1 MSSKKEEE
9 RNEKIIR
16 GLMKLPPNRRCI
28 NCNSAGPQYVCTNF
42 WTFVC
47 LSCSGIHREFTHRV
61 KSVSMAK
68 FTKQEVEALQQGG
81 NQRARDIYLKNWD
94 MTRMRLPDS
103 SNADRI
109 RDFIRSVY
117 VNKKYAGESSSEKP
131 PRDVES
137 QSLKATE
144 SDLRRPNS
152 YHSFSQSPPYDNQY
166 EERRYGKSSAQ
177 APRRL
182 ASDRGYEG
190 KVPSFLFSPGRLHE
204 NVMFD
209 DRFANESSGSRLS
222 DFSVSSAGDQFRY
235 DTQSPNSQ
243 IGYPSP
249 NAPYQ
254 PNRPPNARPQR
265 TVSSGSFGSFDS
277 NSLSE
282 STSEHQPVQLTSG
295 SQQLVTSPSSQLPPL
310 GSNQVSA
317 QPTLVRPAASFNQ
330 RSAQEPT
337 ASTSSGTSVDLFAGF
352 NEQNATRLNRTV
364 SAGPAVTS
372 LTEVGPASTSIDL
385 FAGFNNQPREVAPT
399 ATSID
404 LFAGFNNQ
412 PPVEVK
418 NEGWANFDFSQKSQV
433 PVANTTFQSS
443 PVMTSAGNIQS
454 SPVLTSAGN
463 DLARG
468 MQTAQSAPIMT
479 SAGND
484 LARGMQT
491 VISQVPVSSA
501 TAPPQV
507 PQTVAK
513 PPSVNQERFQP
524 WNAFVESSA
533 SGTYAA
539 NTQLQ
544 MPLPQMSMPGLAQV
558 SSGPSAQFSSLVP
571 VSGIEVAQLSS
582 QPGVQLPV
590 ENSMAREPAQ
600 PQTADQWFASASDA
614 QMLPYQGVSQEVA
627 KSDIHSVAALNSIS
641 GFTSLTGEI
650 PASFQPS
657 QSSRPYDVYAGHVVS
672 KDLESAVPSLTN
684 VPANVMGTMSSQL
697 RPLQEMPY
705 QMKSTNPFDF
715 ADESDLANSTFMDM
729 TSLQAALPVQ
739 QPAADYYSTGAY
751 GSQFYTQNPASTYAS
766 PMPQGGIPQTIDQ
779 APNPQILSS
788 IPQGYP
794 SLGSNPFA

>member
-117 VNKKYAGESSSEKP
+117 VNKKYAGERASEKP
-131 PRDVES
+131 PRDVEP
-137 QSLKATE
+137 QSLKANE

-204 NVMFD
+204 HVMFD

-254 PNRPPNARPQR
+254 SNRPPNVRPQR
-265 TVSSGSFGSFDS
+265 TASSGSFGSFDS

-295 SQQLVTSPSSQLPPL
+295 SQQLVTPPSSQLPPL
-310 GSNQVSA
+310 GSNQVST
-317 QPTLVRPAASFNQ
+317 QPALVRPAVSFNQ
-330 RSAQEPT
+330 RSAQQPV

-352 NEQNATRLNRTV
+352 NEQNTAGFNEQNATGLNRTV

-372 LTEVGPASTSIDL
+372 LTEVGPTSTSIDL
-385 FAGFNNQPREVAPT
+385 FAGFNNQPPEVGPT
-399 ATSID
+399 STSID

-433 PVANTTFQSS
+433 SVANTTVQSS
-443 PVMTSAGNIQS
+443 PVMTSSGNDSARGMQSVQS
-454 SPVLTSAGN
+454 SPV
-463 DLARG
+463 
-468 MQTAQSAPIMT
+468 MT
-479 SAGND
+479 TAGND

-491 VISQVPVSSA
+491 VIGQVPVSSA

-507 PQTVAK
+507 PQTVAQ
-513 PPSVNQERFQP
+513 PPPVNQEIFEP
-524 WNAFVESSA
+524 WNAFGESSG
-533 SGTYAA
+533 SGMYAA

-544 MPLPQMSMPGLAQV
+544 MPLPQMSMPGQAKV
-558 SSGPSAQFSSLVP
+558 ASGPSAQFSSLAP
-571 VSGIEVAQLSS
+571 VGGLEMAKLSS
-582 QPGVQLPV
+582 QPAVQLPV
-590 ENSMAREPAQ
+590 ENSMSREPAQ
-600 PQTADQWFASASDA
+600 PQTVDQWFASANDA
-614 QMLPYQGVSQEVA
+614 QVLPYQGVSQEVV
-627 KSDIHSVAALNSIS
+627 KSDIHSVAALTSIS
-641 GFTSLTGEI
+641 GLTSFTGEI
-650 PASFQPS
+650 PATLQPS
-657 QSSRPYDVYAGHVVS
+657 
-672 KDLESAVPSLTN
+672 
-684 VPANVMGTMSSQL
+684 
-697 RPLQEMPY
+697 QEMPY
-705 QMKSTNPFDF
+705 QTKSTNPFDF
-715 ADESDLANSTFMDM
+715 LDESDVANSTFMDM
-729 TSLQAALPVQ
+729 SSLQAALPLQ

-751 GSQFYTQNPASTYAS
+751 GSQFYTQNPASTYTS

-779 APNPQILSS
+779 APNPQILNSM
-788 IPQGYP
+788 PQSYP

>member
-1 MSSKKEEE
+1 MSSKREEE

-137 QSLKATE
+137 LKANE
-144 SDLRRPNS
+144 SDLRRPSS

-204 NVMFD
+204 HVMFD

-254 PNRPPNARPQR
+254 SNRPPNARPQR

-277 NSLSE
+277 SSLSE
-282 STSEHQPVQLTSG
+282 STSEHQPAQLTSG
-295 SQQLVTSPSSQLPPL
+295 SQKLVTSPSSQLPPL
-310 GSNQVSA
+310 GSNQVST

-330 RSAQEPT
+330 RSAQQP
-337 ASTSSGTSVDLFAGF
+337 ASSTSSGTSVDLFSGFNEQNTSGF
-352 NEQNATRLNRTV
+352 NEQNATGLNQTV

-385 FAGFNNQPREVAPT
+385 FAGFNNQ
-399 ATSID
+399 
-404 LFAGFNNQ
+404 L
-412 PPVEVK
+412 PVEV

-433 PVANTTFQSS
+433 PVVNTTIQSS

-468 MQTAQSAPIMT
+468 KQTAQSSPIMT

-524 WNAFVESSA
+524 WNAFGESSG

-544 MPLPQMSMPGLAQV
+544 MTLPQMSMPGLAQV
-558 SSGPSAQFSSLVP
+558 SSGPSAQFSSLAP

-590 ENSMAREPAQ
+590 ENSMSRERAQ
-600 PQTADQWFASASDA
+600 PQTVDQWFASANDA
-614 QMLPYQGVSQEVA
+614 QVLPYQGVSQEVA

-650 PASFQPS
+650 PASLQPS
-657 QSSRPYDVYAGHVVS
+657 QSSRPYAVYAGHVVS

-684 VPANVMGTMSSQL
+684 VPANVMGTMSSPLQ
-697 RPLQEMPY
+697 PLQEMPY

-729 TSLQAALPVQ
+729 SSLQAALPAQ